1 MFFFRYLPSGPWVLE
16 GVSLD
21 LPLGKKMAIVGPSGA
36 GKSTFINLLMR
47 FWDYQEGHILLG
59 GCEIKEV
66 DPERVREYFA
76 VVPQRIYFFHA
87 ILRENL
93 LLARPGLTMEE
104 VEERARELGLHE
116 DILSLPQGYETP
128 LGDRGF
134 LLSGGQR
141 QRLALLRALL
151 EGSPVFLLDEPTA
164 SLEPLAARDLF
175 YRFLDLVEGKSLIL
189 ITHRPL
195 GLDLG

>member
-1 MFFFRYLPSGPWVLE
+1 
-16 GVSLD
+16 
-21 LPLGKKMAIVGPSGA
+21 
-36 GKSTFINLLMR
+36 
-47 FWDYQEGHILLG
+47 
-59 GCEIKEV
+59 
-66 DPERVREYFA
+66 
-76 VVPQRIYFFHA
+76 
-87 ILRENL
+87 LRENL

-104 VEERARELGLHE
+104 VEERAKELGLHE